1 MKEKDE
7 LNQRLIKANN
17 VKLLAVGIGTDINQS
32 TSKAEVS
39 ETSNSQSEEESKP

>member
-17 VKLLAVGIGTDINQS
+17 VKLMGVGIGTENNIS
-32 TSKAEVS
+32 ASKAEIS
-39 ETSNSQSEEESKP
+39 ETSNTQSEDD